1 MHAHA
6 LPRLTSR
13 VNSLWS
19 CNSYCHSHTWSS
31 VGEGPCAGHGA
42 THRRSELC
50 WFHLVQSHRNSP
62 WRGRSTFSSMHEL
75 SISAQIPERIH
86 LRPKTKKQLGS
97 IFFFFNY
104 YFLLYIS
111 ASVHH
116 SHCRAITAATHAPT
130 IYTIY
135 TVQGGLLL
143 RSVAQTRCYGAVRP
157 RLLALL
163 LPG

>member
-62 WRGRSTFSSMHEL
+62 WRGRSTLSSMHEL

-97 IFFFFNY
+97 IFFFLTIIFY
-104 YFLLYIS
+104 YTLVLQSTTVTAELSRQQHTHQLY
-111 ASVHH
+111 
-116 SHCRAITAATHAPT
+116 TQ
-130 IYTIY
+130 YTLY
-135 TVQGGLLL
+135 REG
-143 RSVAQTRCYGAVRP
+143 CC
-157 RLLALL
+157 
-163 LPG
+163 